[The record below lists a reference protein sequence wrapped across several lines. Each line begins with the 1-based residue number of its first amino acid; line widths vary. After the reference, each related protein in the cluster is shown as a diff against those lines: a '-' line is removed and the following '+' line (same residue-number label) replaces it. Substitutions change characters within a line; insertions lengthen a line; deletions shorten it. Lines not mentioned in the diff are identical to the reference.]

1 MNAKTISLFFIIF
14 FSFLMNFF
22 PAYGED
28 SLYEIQGKKI
38 TYEDDKNLI
47 IASGNAYAKD
57 QLGKEIYS
65 DKITYNKK
73 EFTILTSE
81 QSIYL
86 DGKGNKLEANEFFYD
101 LKLKKIVASG
111 NVNYFNN
118 AGDHFKFSFFEYYED
133 LQKGSGEKFLG
144 QMADKS
150 SLEGASAEIDGKK
163 GTLIINQ
170 DKSGKKRNAYTSC
183 ESDKG
188 LSASILEKCPD
199 WSVTSSKTTHDKNKK
214 MLYHKNVLVNIRN
227 VPVFYTPYFSHPDP
241 SVKRKSGFLPP
252 SIKNFTNL
260 GRSFKTPYFLEIG
273 DSKDITFTP
282 VYYTE
287 ENPVFLGEYR
297 QKNKNSELYVDTSYS
312 KGYKKLNKK
321 SDDGSSIERTAG
333 SRNHF
338 FFNFLGSYDDLLF
351 ASNDLEMN
359 IQKISQK
366 NYLKVHQINT
376 LNIKQDISALQND
389 IILRSYEDS
398 KQLTLEAYVYENLN
412 EESHNEKYQYTLPS
426 ITFNNF
432 FRKFNQSVNLSND
445 FSAKNL
451 GKNINQSQQIN
462 KIATSSDLKKTRLI
476 QGMGS
481 TFKTSI
487 KNINTYNDNVE
498 SAKENLNNDVYL
510 TLAVENSYPLVKY
523 NDKTEQSISPIIFSK
538 YTTGSM
544 ENAADQNKI
553 LSYQDVFS
561 MDRTNSATNIETG
574 ASVGYG
580 AEYNINKK
588 NLKNEVYLDAGFSM
602 GQILK
607 KSRLKEMPKN
617 SSLQEKRSDYVGNSS
632 FKVSS
637 EKFNNSQFDINY
649 NYILNKNFNAFLKNE
664 INTSLGNDNNNLSI
678 NYYEENKI
686 GKNHYVETKYQREF
700 KDNLSFAM
708 GLRKNLEEDFTERNF
723 IETNYESDCLKIGLT
738 LSKIFYQDEELKPSN
753 NLTFSIVLKPFGS
766 PVAPDL
772 SSFLN

>member
-1 MNAKTISLFFIIF
+1 MNAKPISLLLIIF

-57 QLGKEIYS
+57 QLGKEIFS

-86 DGKGNKLEANEFFYD
+86 DGKGNKLEANKFFYD
-101 LKLKKIVASG
+101 LKLKKIKASG

-118 AGDHFKFSFFEYYED
+118 TGDHFKFSFFEYYED
-133 LQKGSGEKFLG
+133 LQKGSGENFLG

-183 ESDKG
+183 ESEKG
-188 LSASILEKCPD
+188 SDGSILEKCPD

-260 GRSFKTPYFLEIG
+260 GRAFKTPYFLEIG
-273 DSKDITFTP
+273 DSKDFTFTP

-312 KGYKKLNKK
+312 KGYKELNKK
-321 SDDGSSIERTAG
+321 SDDGSTIERTGG

-376 LNIKQDISALQND
+376 LNIKQDVSALQND
-389 IILRSYEDS
+389 VILRSYEDN

-412 EESHNEKYQYTLPS
+412 EETRNKKYQYTLPS

-445 FSAKNL
+445 FTAKNL
-451 GKNINQSQQIN
+451 GENINQTHQIN
-462 KIATSSDLKKTRLI
+462 KITTSSNLKKTKSI

-481 TFKTSI
+481 IFKTSI
-487 KNINTYNDNVE
+487 KNINIYNDNVE
-498 SAKENLNNDVYL
+498 NVKENLNNDIYL
-510 TLAVENSYPLVKY
+510 TLAMENSYPLVKY

-544 ENAADQNKI
+544 ENAAGQNKI
-553 LSYQDVFS
+553 LSYQDIFS
-561 MDRTNSATNIETG
+561 MDRTNSSTNIETG

-602 GQILK
+602 GQVLK

-617 SSLQEKRSDYVGNSS
+617 SSLQEKRSDYVGNAS
-632 FKVSS
+632 FKVST
-637 EKFNNSQFDINY
+637 EKFNSGQFNIDY

-664 INTSLGNDNNNLSI
+664 ITTSLSNNNNNLSLS
-678 NYYEENKI
+678 YYEENKV
-686 GKNHYVETKYQREF
+686 GSKHYVETKYQREF

>member
-321 SDDGSSIERTAG
+321 SDDGSSIQRTAG

>member
-1 MNAKTISLFFIIF
+1 MTLLYPTYFPNVASYIVMAKTEKIEFEVQDSYQKQTYRNRCYI
-14 FSFLMNFF
+14 
-22 PAYGED
+22 YGAN
-28 SLYEIQGKKI
+28 GK
-38 TYEDDKNLI
+38 
-47 IASGNAYAKD
+47 
-57 QLGKEIYS
+57 LGLHIPVQYS
-65 DKITYNKK
+65 QNNRQN
-73 EFTILTSE
+73 TSE
-81 QSIYL
+81 ILIDNTTNWQSIHWKSIESAY
-86 DGKGNKLEANEFFYD
+86 KT
-101 LKLKKIVASG
+101 SP
-111 NVNYFNN
+111 
-118 AGDHFKFSFFEYYED
+118 FFEYYED
-133 LQKGSGEKFLG
+133 LQKGSGENFLG

-170 DKSGKKRNAYTSC
+170 DKSGKKRNTYTSC
-183 ESDKG
+183 AIDKG

-252 SIKNFTNL
+252 SIKNFTDL

-273 DSKDITFTP
+273 NSKDFTFTP

-287 ENPVFLGEYR
+287 ENSIFLGEYR
-297 QKNKNSELYVDTSYS
+297 QKNKYSELYVDTSYS
-312 KGYKKLNKK
+312 QGYKKLNKK
-321 SDDGSSIERTAG
+321 SDDGSSIARTPG

-338 FFNFLGSYDDLLF
+338 FFNFLGSYDDLIF

-376 LNIKQDISALQND
+376 PNIKQDISALQND

-412 EESHNEKYQYTLPS
+412 EEKHNKKYQYTLPS
-426 ITFNNF
+426 VTFNNF
-432 FRKFNQSVNLSND
+432 FRRFDQSINLSND

-451 GKNINQSQQIN
+451 GENINQTHQIN
-462 KIATSSDLKKTRLI
+462 KISTSSDLKKTKSI

-481 TFKTSI
+481 VFKTSI
-487 KNINTYNDNVE
+487 KNINIYNDNVE
-498 SAKENLNNDVYL
+498 NAKENLNNDVYL
-510 TLAVENSYPLVKY
+510 TLAMENNYPLVKY

-553 LSYQDVFS
+553 LNYQDILS
-561 MDRTNSATNIETG
+561 MDRTNSSTNIETG

-607 KSRLKEMPKN
+607 KSRLKEMPKS
-617 SSLQEKRSDYVGNSS
+617 SSLQEKKSDYVGNAS

-637 EKFNNSQFDINY
+637 EKFSGGQFDIDY
-649 NYILNKNFNAFLKNE
+649 NYILNKNFNTFLKNE
-664 INTSLGNDNNNLSI
+664 IITTLSNNNNNLSLS
-678 NYYEENKI
+678 YYEESKI
-686 GKNHYVETKYQREF
+686 GSKHYVETKYQREF

>member
-1 MNAKTISLFFIIF
+1 MNAKTISLFFVFF

-22 PAYGED
+22 PVYGED

-65 DKITYNKK
+65 DKIIYNKK
-73 EFTILTSE
+73 DFTILTSE
-81 QSIYL
+81 KSIYL
-86 DGKGNKLEANEFFYD
+86 DGKGSRLEANEFFYD
-101 LKLKKIVASG
+101 LKLKKIKASG

-118 AGDHFKFSFFEYYED
+118 AGDHFKFSLFEYYED
-133 LQKGSGEKFLG
+133 LQKGSGENFLG

-170 DKSGKKRNAYTSC
+170 DKSGKKRNTYTSC
-183 ESDKG
+183 AIDKG

-252 SIKNFTNL
+252 SIKNFTDL

-273 DSKDITFTP
+273 NSKDFTFTP

-287 ENPVFLGEYR
+287 ENSVFLGEYR
-297 QKNKNSELYVDTSYS
+297 QKNKYSELYVDTSYS
-312 KGYKKLNKK
+312 QGYKKLNKK
-321 SDDGSSIERTAG
+321 SDDGSSIARTPG

-338 FFNFLGSYDDLLF
+338 FFNFLGSYDDLIF

-376 LNIKQDISALQND
+376 PNIKQDISALQND

-432 FRKFNQSVNLSND
+432 FRRFDQSINLSND

-451 GKNINQSQQIN
+451 GENINQTHQIN
-462 KIATSSDLKKTRLI
+462 KISTSSDLKKTKSI

-481 TFKTSI
+481 VFKTSI
-487 KNINTYNDNVE
+487 KNINIYNDNVE
-498 SAKENLNNDVYL
+498 NAKENLNNDVYL
-510 TLAVENSYPLVKY
+510 TLAMENNYPLVKY

-553 LSYQDVFS
+553 LNYQDILS
-561 MDRTNSATNIETG
+561 MDRTNSSTNIETG

-588 NLKNEVYLDAGFSM
+588 NLKNEVYLDAVFSM

-607 KSRLKEMPKN
+607 KSRLKEMPKS
-617 SSLQEKRSDYVGNSS
+617 SSLQEKKSDYVGNAS

-637 EKFNNSQFDINY
+637 EKFSGGQFDIDY
-649 NYILNKNFNAFLKNE
+649 NYILNKNFNTFLKNE
-664 INTSLGNDNNNLSI
+664 IITTLRNNNNNLSLS
-678 NYYEENKI
+678 YYEESKI
-686 GKNHYVETKYQREF
+686 GSKHYVETKYQREF
-700 KDNLSFAM
+700 KDNLSFSM
-708 GLRKNLEEDFTERNF
+708 GLRKNLQEDFTERNF

-772 SSFLN
+772 SGFLN

>member
-1 MNAKTISLFFIIF
+1 MNAKPISLLLIIF

-57 QLGKEIYS
+57 QLGKEIFS

-101 LKLKKIVASG
+101 LKLKKIKASG

-133 LQKGSGEKFLG
+133 LQKGSGENFLG

-183 ESDKG
+183 ESEKG
-188 LSASILEKCPD
+188 SGGSILEKCPD

-273 DSKDITFTP
+273 DSKDFTFTP

-287 ENPVFLGEYR
+287 ENSVFLGEYR

-321 SDDGSSIERTAG
+321 SDDGSTIQRTGG

-376 LNIKQDISALQND
+376 LNIKQDVSALQND
-389 IILRSYEDS
+389 VILRSYEDN

-412 EESHNEKYQYTLPS
+412 EETHNKKYQYTLPS

-445 FSAKNL
+445 FTAKNL
-451 GKNINQSQQIN
+451 GENINQTHQIN
-462 KIATSSDLKKTRLI
+462 KITTSSNLKKTKSI

-481 TFKTSI
+481 IFKTSI
-487 KNINTYNDNVE
+487 KNINIYNDNVE
-498 SAKENLNNDVYL
+498 NVKENLNNDIYL
-510 TLAVENSYPLVKY
+510 TLAMENSYPLVKY

-544 ENAADQNKI
+544 ENAAGQNKI
-553 LSYQDVFS
+553 LSYQDIFS
-561 MDRTNSATNIETG
+561 MDRTNSSTNIETG

-602 GQILK
+602 GQVLK

-617 SSLQEKRSDYVGNSS
+617 SSLQEKRSDYVGHAS
-632 FKVSS
+632 FRVSG
-637 EKFNNSQFDINY
+637 EKFNSGQFDIDY

-664 INTSLGNDNNNLSI
+664 ITTSLSNNNNNLSLS
-678 NYYEENKI
+678 YYEENKV
-686 GKNHYVETKYQREF
+686 GSKHYVETKYQREF

-723 IETNYESDCLKIGLT
+723 IETNYESDCLKIGLA